1 MALDKHYANFISGRK
16 NKRQRKQWKDR
27 SQLNQERKSN
37 KQNPLQKRID
47 NRDGLGTKKVIN

>member
-1 MALDKHYANFISGRK
+1 MAIDKQYANFISCRK